1 MTECKPPGMSFTSWI
16 DQQISEAQ
24 ERGAFDNLPGA
35 GKPLPKRREADDG
48 QAWLREYL
56 RREGVS
62 SDELLP
68 TPLKL
73 RKQIERLAGAAPGMS
88 CEQEVRDAAGELNR
102 RIAAWRR
109 IPLGP
114 PIFVPLADTEAMVTR
129 WRETHPAA
137 SPDAQSVA
145 PPGHGPAATDGT
157 RAATVDS
164 RPGTGR
170 AGRWR
175 RRARPPGP
183 GTPAAGGPRSPG

>member
-1 MTECKPPGMSFTSWI
+1 MTERKPPGMSFTSWI

-35 GKPLPKRREADDG
+35 GQPLPKRRAADDG

-62 SDELLP
+62 TDELLP

-73 RKQIERLAGAAPGMS
+73 RRQIECLAEAAPGLS
-88 CEQEVRDAAGELNR
+88 AEQEVRDVARELNQ

-109 IPLGP
+109 IPMGP
-114 PIFVPLADTEAMVTR
+114 PIFVPLVDTEAMVTR
-129 WRETHPAA
+129 WREAHPAA
-137 SPDAQSVA
+137 SPDTQPVA
-145 PPGHGPAATDGT
+145 PSGPGPAATAGAH
-157 RAATVDS
+157 AATGDS
-164 RPGTGR
+164 QPGTGR

-175 RRARPPGP
+175 RRARRPRP
-183 GTPAAGGPRSPG
+183 GTPGADGRRPAG